1 VAEEV
6 DRTFSRHRWFDVF
19 LAANWLFACAVIWLR
34 LDYLS
39 VDLAGHMASAHGLKS
54 GLFHWYSDRFFLG
67 AVQNLFYPPLDDLLL
82 AFWYAVTG
90 DQWVVAFRIHLCVLV
105 GLVLLGYRQIASML
119 RTIPGLAFYAVLVA
133 VVLHMDKPG
142 FARLQGNA
150 LTDLFRTGLTSQFL
164 GTAMLLLLIRE
175 LLTRGRM
182 SRLIPLLSLTML
194 SHIVG
199 GLVAGL
205 LTLSVLTAGRRFRDA
220 VVAGAAAAAVSAAYL
235 IPFLASSAYAAK
247 TNIHVFPPFALLLA
261 SLVAVAAL
269 RGDPRRICL
278 PAVAILLALPE
289 TLFVNVPGLRDGV
302 HYPECHWNRLP
313 IYSFI
318 LTGIALS
325 LGIDSLG
332 WSGRWPGLAAWRA
345 TGWRSARIF
354 PWRRLLNPAPLLLLC
369 IPLLFWDVRPIR
381 WDRVLP
387 AMLEPGIDLRD
398 YDRVRWP
405 DDGAMRGCY
414 WSWTTRWAFDH
425 GIDAWLTMHD
435 PAYFSIK
442 GRVWESSRNN
452 TALAS
457 YLVTL
462 DGLPS
467 VPDYAYYYGLSC
479 PVLRCVAEGFIDDYR
494 IARLIV
500 PQDLKRI
507 ADLRDQPAGA
517 GPEATAAKVECM
529 TGLLNE
535 GYTRNYRLERVGALA
550 FGGDPYQLPDVV
562 PREGVVPGN
571 RPILPLAGAWKAAT
585 VPDFED
591 SVAITRLASVVERC
605 DGKTRERSVW
615 LWDAHDTRRLQ
626 EWLEAAPGPAGQEI
640 PIGARREGEGVYRFF
655 VGSGTDIPFLIK
667 LNYQP
672 GLHLIGADGRE
683 LPLLDGYPH
692 MVGYG
697 RGEMTL
703 EYRRPWTMWA
713 GYAISLGA
721 VLSLT
726 GLALFRSF
734 RPRSPV

>member
-302 HYPECHWNRLP
+302 HYPEFHWNRLP

-369 IPLLFWDVRPIR
+369 IPLLFWESGRSAGTACFR
-381 WDRVLP
+381 RCSS
-387 AMLEPGIDLRD
+387 PGSTC
-398 YDRVRWP
+398 
-405 DDGAMRGCY
+405 A
-414 WSWTTRWAFDH
+414 TTTAC
-425 GIDAWLTMHD
+425 A
-435 PAYFSIK
+435 
-442 GRVWESSRNN
+442 GR
-452 TALAS
+452 T
-457 YLVTL
+457 
-462 DGLPS
+462 
-467 VPDYAYYYGLSC
+467 
-479 PVLRCVAEGFIDDYR
+479 
-494 IARLIV
+494 
-500 PQDLKRI
+500 
-507 ADLRDQPAGA
+507 
-517 GPEATAAKVECM
+517 
-529 TGLLNE
+529 
-535 GYTRNYRLERVGALA
+535 
-550 FGGDPYQLPDVV
+550 
-562 PREGVVPGN
+562 
-571 RPILPLAGAWKAAT
+571 T
-585 VPDFED
+585 VPCADATGPGRHAGR
-591 SVAITRLASVVERC
+591 STTAS
-605 DGKTRERSVW
+605 T
-615 LWDAHDTRRLQ
+615 
-626 EWLEAAPGPAGQEI
+626 PG
-640 PIGARREGEGVYRFF
+640 
-655 VGSGTDIPFLIK
+655 
-667 LNYQP
+667 
-672 GLHLIGADGRE
+672 
-683 LPLLDGYPH
+683 
-692 MVGYG
+692 
-697 RGEMTL
+697 
-703 EYRRPWTMWA
+703 
-713 GYAISLGA
+713 
-721 VLSLT
+721 
-726 GLALFRSF
+726 
-734 RPRSPV
+734 